1 MEAEEVI
8 PVPMNDAKTN
18 DPRPTGMS
26 WRYKNKDALSFPAA
40 YFESLDE
47 LDERDRTGTVVSRT
61 RERARGANR
70 GAYLYKI
77 RFDDPSIVIERIRA
91 HGDKGV
97 DAMASII
104 QLAGEGSEMD
114 ISDTKP
120 HEESRGLGFS
130 AVLRSKTTG
139 FVVLQNA
146 LFWFQN
152 KAFSGNSTSQHI
164 ENHGFSIQKTLFL
177 VPHAHLKKAGFWDIS
192 EQASITWAGGEM
204 IFKN

>member
-1 MEAEEVI
+1 MWTRQQLLQIPLETLEHLPIEAEEVI

-26 WRYKNKDALSFPAA
+26 WRYKNKDALSFPTA

-47 LDERDRTGTVVSRT
+47 LDERDRTGTIVSRT

-77 RFDDPSIVIERIRA
+77 RFDNPSIIIKRIRA

-97 DAMASII
+97 DAMVSII
-104 QLAGEGSEMD
+104 QLAGEGAGYD
-114 ISDTKP
+114 ISDIKP
-120 HEESRGLGFS
+120 HQESHGLGFS

-139 FVVLQNA
+139 STIYQNHS
-146 LFWFQN
+146 LMFQN
-152 KAFSGNSTSQHI
+152 KAFFG
-164 ENHGFSIQKTLFL
+164 
-177 VPHAHLKKAGFWDIS
+177 
-192 EQASITWAGGEM
+192 
-204 IFKN
+204 